1 MIPAILPIYNN
12 LKDILN
18 DNDFK
23 IIDNAFLFAEKKH
36 KGQKRK
42 SGEDYILHPL
52 RVAIEVSKL
61 KLDLNSIVAALLHDV
76 LEDTDTT
83 SNEIEKLFGPDVKFL
98 VESLS
103 QLQKLKRKAN
113 FKNKSITRL
122 ENLRNLIL
130 SSAKDV
136 RVILIKI
143 IDRLDNMKSLWSL
156 GKESQIENAEETLEI
171 FAPICK
177 RLGFNFL
184 GQQLEEM
191 SFPYVYPKEFSE
203 IKNRVSSYYYEI
215 EKMLMDARDELEFY
229 LDKNHLKFL
238 EIQFRKKSFFSIFKK
253 YKKEGDFNKIYDIIA
268 LRIIVDSVSD
278 CYMAFGLVHQIW
290 LPLPDRVK
298 DYISLPKVNGY
309 KALHTT
315 VLTNNNQ
322 IVEVQIVTKEMYHDN
337 EYGIASHWLYNLSK
351 DTKAY
356 TKRQEISGT
365 NILYKTLQKLDL
377 QNIDSKELFN
387 VFVKDLLSEQI
398 FVVTPNGDVIDLR
411 KDSTPID
418 FAYKIHTD
426 IGNHCKMARVNKQV
440 VPLNCCL
447 KSGDV
452 VEIVIDKRKKVNK
465 GWLDIAKMSETKSRI
480 KKAINI

>member
-1 MIPAILPIYNN
+1 MTPAILPIYNN
-12 LKDILN
+12 LKDVLKA
-18 DNDFK
+18 NDFK

-61 KLDLNSIVAALLHDV
+61 KLDLNSIIAALLHDV
-76 LEDTDTT
+76 LEDTNTT
-83 SNEIEKLFGPDVKFL
+83 TNEIEKLFGSDVKFL

-113 FKNKSITRL
+113 YKNKSITRL

-130 SSAKDV
+130 SSAKDA

-156 GKESQIENAEETLEI
+156 SKESQVENAEETLEI

-191 SFPYVYPKEFSE
+191 SFPYVYPKEFLE
-203 IKNRVSSYYYEI
+203 IKNRVASYYYEI
-215 EKMLMDARDELEFY
+215 EKLLMDARNELEFY
-229 LDKNHLKFL
+229 LNKNHLKFL
-238 EIQFRKKSFFSIFKK
+238 EIQFRKKSFFSIYKK

-268 LRIIVDSVSD
+268 LRIIVDNVSD
-278 CYMAFGLVHQIW
+278 CYMALGLVHQIW
-290 LPLPDRVK
+290 LPLPERVK

-365 NILYKTLQKLDL
+365 NILYKTLKGLDL
-377 QNIDSKELFN
+377 QNIDARELFD

-398 FVVTPNGDVIDLR
+398 FVVTPNGDVIDLK

-440 VPLNCCL
+440 VPLNYSL

-452 VEIVIDKRKKVNK
+452 VEVLVDKRKMVNK

-480 KKAINI
+480 KKAINL

>member
-1 MIPAILPIYNN
+1 M
-12 LKDILN
+12 
-18 DNDFK
+18 
-23 IIDNAFLFAEKKH
+23 
-36 KGQKRK
+36 
-42 SGEDYILHPL
+42 
-52 RVAIEVSKL
+52 
-61 KLDLNSIVAALLHDV
+61 
-76 LEDTDTT
+76 
-83 SNEIEKLFGPDVKFL
+83 
-98 VESLS
+98 
-103 QLQKLKRKAN
+103 
-113 FKNKSITRL
+113 
-122 ENLRNLIL
+122 
-130 SSAKDV
+130 
-136 RVILIKI
+136 
-143 IDRLDNMKSLWSL
+143 
-156 GKESQIENAEETLEI
+156 
-171 FAPICK
+171 
-177 RLGFNFL
+177 
-184 GQQLEEM
+184 
-191 SFPYVYPKEFSE
+191 
-203 IKNRVSSYYYEI
+203 
-215 EKMLMDARDELEFY
+215 
-229 LDKNHLKFL
+229 
-238 EIQFRKKSFFSIFKK
+238 
-253 YKKEGDFNKIYDIIA
+253 
-268 LRIIVDSVSD
+268 
-278 CYMAFGLVHQIW
+278 
-290 LPLPDRVK
+290 PLPDRVK

-387 VFVKDLLSEQI
+387 IFVKDLLSEQI

-465 GWLDIAKMSETKSRI
+465 G
-480 KKAINI
+480 